1 MTGVERLEA
10 RQVCGHRIAIA
21 MHDVAGPSVVIF
33 CHGFRGERT
42 GPNRTFV
49 RAARALAAVGI
60 SSLRFDQYG
69 SGDSDGDFLDSSFT
83 DWVETCQALAVEQIK
98 AGRRVALFGQ
108 SMGGSAALCA
118 AADLQ
123 QLAAVVAWV
132 ADANVD
138 PFLPSPTGVVEEG
151 GQLVRNQFWQEA
163 HAADIAGRY
172 ARVAAP
178 CQLVFGTSDEYV
190 SSENRQALIQH
201 AKPTDTVAVF
211 DGYGHSNWSA
221 EQADDIINRSVTFLL
236 QHL

>member
-138 PFLPSPTGVVEEG
+138 PFLPSPTGSSKK
-151 GQLVRNQFWQEA
+151 
-163 HAADIAGRY
+163 AASSFATSFGKRHTPRILLAGMPGSLR
-172 ARVAAP
+172 R
-178 CQLVFGTSDEYV
+178 V
-190 SSENRQALIQH
+190 SSSSAPRTSTSLRRT
-201 AKPTDTVAVF
+201 AKRLSNTRSRPT
-211 DGYGHSNWSA
+211 
-221 EQADDIINRSVTFLL
+221 Q
-236 QHL
+236 